1 MNALTILVGPAAP
14 LPVANINTDM
24 IAPMYTPGTAGRP
37 QTFAMSRED
46 LARHLFA
53 SWRYDKQDHELPD
66 FVLNRAPFR
75 SAKFIIG
82 GANFGCGSSRDT
94 APRMLE
100 AFGIRCVVAPSFGGI
115 FFDNC
120 FKAGILPMIL
130 TNDMVQQLAAEAEG
144 GEEFVL
150 DVAAQSLTSPSGK
163 TCHFDLPAFR
173 REQLLTGADDITL
186 TLRRNNEILAHQA
199 RARALR
205 PWTFLAPQRI
215 G

>member
-1 MNALTILVGPAAP
+1 MNALTKLVGPAAP
-14 LPVANINTDM
+14 LLASNINTDM
-24 IAPMYTPGTAGRP
+24 IAPMYTPGTAGQP
-37 QTFAMSRED
+37 QSLRMSRKD
-46 LARHLFA
+46 LARYLFA
-53 SWRYDKQDHELPD
+53 NWRYDKQDHELAD
-66 FVLNRAPFR
+66 FVLNRVPFR

-82 GANFGCGSSRDT
+82 GTNFGCGSSRDT

-100 AFGIRCVVAPSFGGI
+100 AFGIRCVIAPSFGGI

-130 TNDMVQQLAAEAEG
+130 ASDVVQRLAAEAEG

-163 TCHFDLPAFR
+163 ICRFELPAFR
-173 REQLLTGADDITL
+173 REQLLTGADDIML

-199 RARALR
+199 RERALR